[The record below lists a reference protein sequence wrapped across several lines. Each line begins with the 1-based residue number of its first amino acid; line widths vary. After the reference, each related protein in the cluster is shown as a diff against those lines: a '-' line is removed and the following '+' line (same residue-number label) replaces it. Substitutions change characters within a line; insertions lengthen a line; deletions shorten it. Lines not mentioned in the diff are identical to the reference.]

1 MQIVAKAEAI
11 AENYVFAQIDGR
23 RVKISQ
29 FGADLT
35 GMLVPYYE
43 SGALFGD
50 TVDDAFYVDVG
61 PAVNT
66 LESIAAGIL
75 RAVVGLR
82 MSPFAELVIVEI
94 VKVAVETPLSVA
106 A

>member
-1 MQIVAKAEAI
+1 
-11 AENYVFAQIDGR
+11 
-23 RVKISQ
+23 
-29 FGADLT
+29 
-35 GMLVPYYE
+35 
-43 SGALFGD
+43 
-50 TVDDAFYVDVG
+50 VDVG